1 MKGIRCNSFC
11 LAQCGLSKE
20 WFVFVQP
27 VAPLPYLHS
36 SFWTRGCY
44 QRPWMK
50 QLPSTLH
57 HSPVQVLPRLW
68 KCCVLPVVS
77 DTLLANGSWLWSNL
91 IPQSELGFGCFRGPL
106 TTGGLY
112 LDHASQLPAS
122 AGELFSSGRGI
133 WKVSPT
139 LVDCSER
146 GWLAPATSRTLIL
159 SDERVSARPCGQ
171 AVPDFSLHKPAEAH

>member
-1 MKGIRCNSFC
+1 MRGIQCSSFC

-57 HSPVQVLPRLW
+57 HSSVQVLPRLW

-91 IPQSELGFGCFRGPL
+91 IPHSEPGFGCFGAL
-106 TTGGLY
+106 
-112 LDHASQLPAS
+112 SQLGDFTWIMQAS
-122 AGELFSSGRGI
+122 CQPLLESCFPMAEAFGR
-133 WKVSPT
+133 WA
-139 LVDCSER
+139 L
-146 GWLAPATSRTLIL
+146 
-159 SDERVSARPCGQ
+159 PCGLLREGM
-171 AVPDFSLHKPAEAH
+171 ASTCHF